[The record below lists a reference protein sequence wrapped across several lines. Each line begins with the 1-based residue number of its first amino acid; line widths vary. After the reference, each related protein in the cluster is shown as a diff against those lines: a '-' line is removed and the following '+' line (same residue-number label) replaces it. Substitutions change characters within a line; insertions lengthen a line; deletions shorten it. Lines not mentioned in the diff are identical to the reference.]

1 MDIAT
6 KTDLVNGYEGNLD
19 AVNEGRV
26 QYLLDTALAR
36 LRKMIP
42 DLVGRIGE
50 SGQPGYDEDLHAL
63 ARDVVV
69 QAVLRQIRN
78 PSPEYTQESQTAG
91 PFSHSYSTGSGT
103 GRGSRG
109 LFYTEELDLLR
120 APVAAVAGGASTAFL
135 PLSYWG
141 AKGAR

>member
-6 KTDLVNGYEGNLD
+6 KIDLVNGYEGNLD

-36 LRKMIP
+36 LRKLIP
-42 DLVGRIGE
+42 DLVDRIGAD
-50 SGQPGYDEDLHAL
+50 GTYDEDLHVL
-63 ARDVVV
+63 ARDIVV

-78 PSPEYTQESQTAG
+78 PSPEYVQETQTAG
-91 PFSHSYSTGSGT
+91 PFSHSYNTGSGN

-120 APVAAVAGGASTAFL
+120 APSAGIAGGASTIFQ

-141 AKGAR
+141 AQGAR